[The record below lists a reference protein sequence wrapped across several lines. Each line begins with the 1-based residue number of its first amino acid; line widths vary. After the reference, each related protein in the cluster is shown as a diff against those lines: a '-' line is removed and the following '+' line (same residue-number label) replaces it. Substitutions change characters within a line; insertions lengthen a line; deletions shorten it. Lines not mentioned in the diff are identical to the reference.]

1 MPRHTD
7 SRQRLLEI
15 ATELIWESSYGRAS
29 VDRICERAEIR
40 KGSFYHHFESKE
52 QLALLAIEHQ
62 WQQYRRELNDIFSPL
77 VPPMERLHLYFA
89 KGREIQ
95 TEMRDKVGFVCGCPL
110 FSLGCE
116 IGTQE
121 PALRAKIHE
130 ILEQHLKYL
139 EATIRDAHLAEEIV
153 APDSAAKARVVF
165 DYCEGAHTRARIMND
180 LRPILEIEHG
190 VMDILGVTA
199 GAAFAWQK

>member
-15 ATELIWESSYGRAS
+15 ATDLIWESSYGRAS

-52 QLALLAIEHQ
+52 QLALEALEHQ
-62 WQQYRRELNDIFSPL
+62 WQIYRRELNDIFSPL
-77 VPPMERLHLYFA
+77 VPPIERLRRHMAEALETQIA
-89 KGREIQ
+89 MRE
-95 TEMRDKVGFVCGCPL
+95 KVGFVCGCPL

-116 IGTQE
+116 VGTLE
-121 PALRAKIHE
+121 PAIRAKIHE
-130 ILEQHLKYL
+130 ILDQNLRYL
-139 EATIRDAHLAEEIV
+139 EAAIRDAHATGEIV
-153 APDSAAKARVVF
+153 APDPARKARIIF

-180 LRPILEIEHG
+180 LNPIHEIEQN
-190 VMDILGVTA
+190 VMEILGVGQ
-199 GAAFAWQK
+199 GAELAARG